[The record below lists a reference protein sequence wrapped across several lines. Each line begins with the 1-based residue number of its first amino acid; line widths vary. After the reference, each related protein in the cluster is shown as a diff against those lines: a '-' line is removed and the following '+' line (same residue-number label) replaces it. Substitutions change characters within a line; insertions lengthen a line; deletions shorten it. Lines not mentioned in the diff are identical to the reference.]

1 MAVECLSFVQ
11 RLPERIIERA
21 VKGMLPKGRL
31 GRDIRMH
38 LKVFKGPN
46 HPHGA
51 QQPAD
56 ITSEI
61 DLKPK
66 NGPGAALLAS
76 KRQ

>member
-1 MAVECLSFVQ
+1 V
-11 RLPERIIERA
+11 ERA

-38 LKVFKGPN
+38 LKVFKGTS
-46 HPHGA
+46 HPHEA

-61 DLKPK
+61 NLKPK
-66 NGPGAALLAS
+66 NGAGAALLAS
-76 KRQ
+76 KKQ